1 VNRFRYFHFGQ
12 RGPRF
17 MCAPN
22 RTHNDCAGGD
32 DLKPTQYSEAAISQ
46 RQIWILKKHVSRLA
60 CVIWW
65 SVGSR
70 TSFDPNSARTTQ
82 TVSLSFRLDTWRLLT
97 NWIVKAGH

>member
-12 RGPRF
+12 RGLRF